1 MNYRIQ
7 NEQSGMEWAVNQEGY
22 HRFDTPADPEGQALY
37 EALIEELGIELPPS
51 NPEQGMVA
59 NATDGVNND
68 QASFYSQALP
78 QANYDDISRRL
89 SREEMD
95 AYTRDILGPNN
106 LLGFEG
112 DMRVNNDQAPVHS
125 HHSPQL
131 PRYNSPFNPYGN
143 YDSIV
148 TNTPSQPP
156 YVNPAELQNNGGNS
170 CQRVVTQQMA
180 NHGTGFSGTGGFHP
194 RTIAQV
200 PKPSEYMD
208 VDSVPADNIDPA
220 LLEDTPPGPIHIMSG
235 HMDIDVPVAG
245 QLSSPGRAPI
255 SANGNGN
262 NEGND
267 NDEDNDNNEGSS
279 NNNFEGYNNNED
291 HNYGDTDALM
301 MDHEGQAPVAQ
312 APTFA
317 GAGHPSPAPPQP
329 LIVPKTLKRK
339 TAGNR
344 VKRQAATKRKVG
356 KKACSGCRK
365 SKLRCE
371 LAQGGTT
378 CLECLERS
386 RPCDIGRTTDDR
398 TRETNRDKLL
408 RTIEGCKRYLG
419 DLLILIYSIKTAM
432 DQGKLN
438 DKMSMIRS
446 ELSNGLTRVSMLV
459 YILTNQQLTPED
471 EQNAQAC
478 VRLDALAG
486 LQSDLQGIENNL
498 ADMRKTVR
506 KCVGKTKD
514 CVKTLGRYL
523 HVLMDDEDH
532 VGDAEISLRTIK
544 ESRTPF
550 RQIDT
555 DMKVQFSYI
564 ADNSDLVT
572 SLVGHVDR
580 LKAA

>member
-1 MNYRIQ
+1 MDHQSQ
-7 NEQSGMEWAVNQEGY
+7 NEQFGMERGVIQAVSDDVVSFNNEI
-22 HRFDTPADPEGQALY
+22 HPPALPQATHEELFNFHVEEEDVFFY
-37 EALIEELGIELPPS
+37 ERLTEALRIGAQSPPS
-51 NPEQGMVA
+51 NLLDAEQDMVA
-59 NATDGVNND
+59 VATDEANNE
-68 QASFYSQALP
+68 QASFYSQAPP

-95 AYTRDILGPNN
+95 AFAGDILGPNN
-106 LLGFEG
+106 LFGFDQ
-112 DMRVNNDQAPVHS
+112 DMRVNNGQTPFLSQAY
-125 HHSPQL
+125 PQL
-131 PRYNSPFNPYGN
+131 PS
-143 YDSIV
+143 
-148 TNTPSQPP
+148 
-156 YVNPAELQNNGGNS
+156 
-170 CQRVVTQQMA
+170 
-180 NHGTGFSGTGGFHP
+180 
-194 RTIAQV
+194 V
-200 PKPSEYMD
+200 PQPSEHMD
-208 VDSVPADNIDPA
+208 VDRAPVPVPAAQNIDPR
-220 LLEDTPPGPIHIMSG
+220 LMESTSPGP
-235 HMDIDVPVAG
+235 
-245 QLSSPGRAPI
+245 API
-255 SANGNGN
+255 SNNGNGN
-262 NEGND
+262 GND
-267 NDEDNDNNEGSS
+267 EGSN
-279 NNNFEGYNNNED
+279 NNNFEGYNNNNEG
-291 HNYGDTDALM
+291 HNNGDADALM

-312 APTFA
+312 APAFA

-329 LIVPKTLKRK
+329 LIVPKTLKPK

-344 VKRQAATKRKVG
+344 VEKQAATKRKVG

-371 LAQGGTT
+371 PAPGGTT

-386 RPCDIGRTTDDR
+386 RPCDMGRTTDDR
-398 TRETNRDKLL
+398 TRETNWDKLL
-408 RTIEGCKRYLG
+408 RTIEGYKRYLG

-446 ELSNGLTRVSMLV
+446 ELSNGLTRISMLV

-486 LQSDLQGIENNL
+486 LQLDLQGIENNL

-550 RQIDT
+550 SQIDT